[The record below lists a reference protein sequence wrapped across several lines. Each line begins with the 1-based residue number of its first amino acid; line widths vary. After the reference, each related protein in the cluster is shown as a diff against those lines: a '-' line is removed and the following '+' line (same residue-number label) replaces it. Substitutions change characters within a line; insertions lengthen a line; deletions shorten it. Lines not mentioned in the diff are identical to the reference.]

1 MQQPDGSHSSAVAL
15 LLPPN
20 PAWSSKIV
28 PSLATAALGLWLGLQ
43 VAVLLVGKLYMSD
56 EVLAPADSGT
66 RPDWSSAP
74 ACELCNGTED

>member
-1 MQQPDGSHSSAVAL
+1 MLPGHSRCTAH
-15 LLPPN
+15 
-20 PAWSSKIV
+20 
-28 PSLATAALGLWLGLQ
+28 AALGLWLGLQ

-56 EVLAPADSGT
+56 EALALNAESGESAEWADSGT